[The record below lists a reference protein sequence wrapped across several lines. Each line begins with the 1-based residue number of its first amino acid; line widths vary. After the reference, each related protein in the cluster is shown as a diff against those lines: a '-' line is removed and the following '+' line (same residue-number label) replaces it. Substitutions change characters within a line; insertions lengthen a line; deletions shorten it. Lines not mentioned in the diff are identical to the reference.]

1 MQTATFVRMLLV
13 ENGLT
18 QGQAAKI
25 ADTTL
30 STLRRRLYE
39 NSFTLPELL
48 KICTHA
54 DVEICFRDKNTGAIR
69 HVIND
74 PEELK

>member
-13 ENGLT
+13 ENKLS
-18 QGQAAKI
+18 QQQAADI
-25 ADTTL
+25 ARIAL
-30 STLRRRLYE
+30 PTLRRRLYE
-39 NSFTLPELL
+39 NSFTLSELTQL
-48 KICTHA
+48 CKRTGMG
-54 DVEICFRDKNTGAIR
+54 VCFRDKKTGEIR